1 MTDTQLV
8 GLKEKETMSRLRR
21 SLLFVPASSERFFAK
36 AKDSPADTLIFD
48 LEDAVAPERKP
59 AAREALKEV
68 LRDPGFAR
76 FERTVRIN
84 ALDTPYFLDDVL
96 AMVGAGADGLVI
108 PKTDTAESTLFVDRL
123 VALAEQRAGRPAGSV
138 ALLPLIEQPQAI
150 GNAFAIARAASR
162 VAAVAFGH
170 GDFSLAMGIKAAPST
185 DGIVLHARCQVAI
198 AAKAAGITPIDNV
211 FLQIPDIDG
220 LVAET
225 RQGKQLGYEGKAC
238 IHPSQVEPV
247 NAVYTPTPEEVAY
260 ARGLVAAF
268 DQAVAEG
275 KGAVTFQGR
284 MIDGPIADIER
295 TVLARARRAGVTV

>member
-1 MTDTQLV
+1 
-8 GLKEKETMSRLRR
+8 MSRLRR
-21 SLLFVPASSERFFAK
+21 SLLFVPASSEKFFAK
-36 AKDSPADTLIFD
+36 AKDSLADTLIFD

-59 AAREALKEV
+59 AARETMGEV
-68 LRDPGFAR
+68 LRDSGFAR

-96 AMVGAGADGLVI
+96 AMVAAGADGLVV
-108 PKTDTAESTLFVDRL
+108 PKTNSVDGILFVDRL

-138 ALLPLIEQPQAI
+138 VLLPLIEQPEAI
-150 GNAFAIARAASR
+150 GNAFAIARATPRIAGI
-162 VAAVAFGH
+162 AFGH

-185 DGIVLHARCQVAI
+185 EGVVFHARCQVVM

-211 FLQIPDIDG
+211 FLDIPNVEG
-220 LVAET
+220 LIGET

-247 NAVYTPTPEEVAY
+247 NAVYTPTPEEVTY
-260 ARGLVAAF
+260 ARELVAAF
-268 DQAVAEG
+268 EQAVAEG
-275 KGAVTFQGR
+275 KGAVAFRGR

-295 TVLARARRAGVTV
+295 IVLERARKAGISG

>member
-1 MTDTQLV
+1 
-8 GLKEKETMSRLRR
+8 MSRLRR
-21 SLLFVPASSERFFAK
+21 SLLFVPASSEKFFAK

-59 AAREALKEV
+59 AARETLKEV

-96 AMVGAGADGLVI
+96 AVVEAGADGLVV
-108 PKTDTAESTLFVDRL
+108 PKTNTIDSILFVDRL
-123 VALAEQRAGRPAGSV
+123 VSLAEKRCGQAAGSV
-138 ALLPLIEQPQAI
+138 ALLPLIEQPEAI
-150 GNAFAIARAASR
+150 GNAFAIARATSR
-162 VAAVAFGH
+162 IAGIAFGH

-185 DGIVLHARCQVAI
+185 DGIVLHARCQVVM

-211 FLQIPDIDG
+211 FLDIPNIEG

-238 IHPSQVEPV
+238 IHPNQVEPV
-247 NAVYTPTPEEVAY
+247 NAVYTPTPEEVEY
-260 ARGLVAAF
+260 ARELIAAF
-268 DQAVAEG
+268 AQAVAEG
-275 KGAVTFQGR
+275 KGAVAFRGR

-295 TVLARARRAGVTV
+295 IVLERARKAGISV